1 LWNRFIQLPGI
12 PDGIGKDKRF
22 QTNALRIENREIL
35 VPILQNAFRASP
47 AQAWLQKLA
56 DANIPAAPINAVFEA
71 VNDAQTRARGLIVQ
85 IEHPAIGAARSIANP
100 IRFSNTPVSYRLPP
114 PLLGEH
120 TGAILQSLGYTT
132 EEVKSM
138 AAESSV

>member
-1 LWNRFIQLPGI
+1 LPGI
-12 PDGIGKDKRF
+12 PDVIGKDERF

-35 VPILQNAFRASP
+35 VPILQNAFGASP